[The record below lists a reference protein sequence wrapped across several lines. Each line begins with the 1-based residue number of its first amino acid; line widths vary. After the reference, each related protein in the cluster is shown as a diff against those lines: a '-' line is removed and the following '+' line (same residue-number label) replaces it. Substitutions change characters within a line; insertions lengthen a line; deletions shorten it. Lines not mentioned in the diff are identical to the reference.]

1 VGTTPEVV
9 GWRSQVMPRPLAV
22 YGMALA
28 AVAGGLALAGV
39 LYEAGARPP
48 WLEHFS
54 LEWRLGSDEL
64 ASVAYRRLAEGNSRG
79 SLRLFDLALRRDP
92 ASPYRWCDYSEALL
106 AAGDKER
113 ATRAMVRGIELGPAV
128 APILMRAVNFAR
140 RVGDGGGALRHGRQ
154 LLAIAPDYDDAIFT
168 AWDRMELPVGAVL
181 ASGLP
186 DRRSAQSYLWHAM
199 DGPDLAQASQV
210 WLWFESRGYVDDAL
224 ADEYARALL
233 RRQEYAAAWQAWTL
247 YAAARAPGYPG
258 ENAIFNAGFE
268 REPTGAVFDWRIE
281 ASPGVTVAR
290 DFGIAA
296 EGKASL
302 RLSFDHTGNLSD
314 SGISQ
319 QMVLSPGAYRF
330 EARMRTREITTDEG
344 LGFRLVDP
352 ENTRLLDARTGSLS
366 GTHNWKLLSV
376 GFEVRPA
383 TRVVEVRVVRTPSLK
398 FDNKLG
404 GTVWID
410 GLVLRRDQPR

>member
-1 VGTTPEVV
+1 
-9 GWRSQVMPRPLAV
+9 M
-22 YGMALA
+22 
-28 AVAGGLALAGV
+28 
-39 LYEAGARPP
+39 
-48 WLEHFS
+48 
-54 LEWRLGSDEL
+54 
-64 ASVAYRRLAEGNSRG
+64 
-79 SLRLFDLALRRDP
+79 
-92 ASPYRWCDYSEALL
+92 
-106 AAGDKER
+106 
-113 ATRAMVRGIELGPAV
+113 
-128 APILMRAVNFAR
+128 
-140 RVGDGGGALRHGRQ
+140 
-154 LLAIAPDYDDAIFT
+154 
-168 AWDRMELPVGAVL
+168 
-181 ASGLP
+181 
-186 DRRSAQSYLWHAM
+186 
-199 DGPDLAQASQV
+199 
-210 WLWFESRGYVDDAL
+210 
-224 ADEYARALL
+224 
-233 RRQEYAAAWQAWTL
+233 
-247 YAAARAPGYPG
+247 
-258 ENAIFNAGFE
+258 
-268 REPTGAVFDWRIE
+268 
-281 ASPGVTVAR
+281 TVAR